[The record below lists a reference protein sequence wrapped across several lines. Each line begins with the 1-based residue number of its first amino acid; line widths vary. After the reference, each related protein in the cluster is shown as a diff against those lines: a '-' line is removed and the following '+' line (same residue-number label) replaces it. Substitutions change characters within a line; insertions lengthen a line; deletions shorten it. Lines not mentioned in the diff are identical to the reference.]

1 MVLVYPSLRITFKL
15 KEPLDCL
22 LNKGRVYTIRP
33 FAVREGIKR
42 VIDGRTNKVV
52 AIASV
57 TKVGRVYLSRM
68 AVKVQDKYISL
79 SNFVEFSGFNSLEE
93 WIVALGVSGCYQ
105 RILHPWVSSDSGLHL
120 LDPVHRTP
128 SHGTS

>member
-1 MVLVYPSLRITFKL
+1 MYKGDIMVLVYPFLRITFKL

-93 WIVALGVSGCYQ
+93 WIIALHKVTNNTKDAKLY
-105 RILHPWVSSDSGLHL
+105 LYEVEL
-120 LDPVHRTP
+120 LKKIKNRA
-128 SHGTS
+128 